1 MHTQL
6 DIKKWGNGLGVR
18 VPKTIAEQVNFT
30 ENQKVDLVVENGC
43 LIVAPLG
50 EKTLTLEERLKKFN
64 NNQQQE
70 VMQVDE
76 LLGAEKW

>member
-1 MHTQL
+1 
-6 DIKKWGNGLGVR
+6 
-18 VPKTIAEQVNFT
+18 
-30 ENQKVDLVVENGC
+30 VENGC

>member
-30 ENQKVDLVVENGC
+30 ENQKS
-43 LIVAPLG
+43 
-50 EKTLTLEERLKKFN
+50 
-64 NNQQQE
+64 
-70 VMQVDE
+70 
-76 LLGAEKW
+76 

>member
-30 ENQKVDLVVENGC
+30 ENQRVDLAVENGC

-64 NNQQQE
+64 KNQHQE

-76 LLGAEKW
+76 FLGAEKW